1 MTFEYIA
8 QAVRVSV
15 VPARVFAFPVRASA
29 LTFKYIAQPAR
40 ASAFPVRASALTFK
54 YIAQPARAS
63 AFPVKASALTRWQTA
78 LCYQEGEKGERAQ
91 IKNFSPQGIE
101 QVFLNIENKKK
112 KIFKT
117 RSAIKISV
125 YI

>member
-1 MTFEYIA
+1 
-8 QAVRVSV
+8 
-15 VPARVFAFPVRASA
+15 ASA

-40 ASAFPVRASALTFK
+40 ASAL
-54 YIAQPARAS
+54 
-63 AFPVKASALTRWQTA
+63 PVKASALTQWQTA
-78 LCYQEGEKGERAQ
+78 LCYQQGEKGERAQ

-117 RSAIKISV
+117 RSAIQIRNKKKKIFKTRSAIQISV